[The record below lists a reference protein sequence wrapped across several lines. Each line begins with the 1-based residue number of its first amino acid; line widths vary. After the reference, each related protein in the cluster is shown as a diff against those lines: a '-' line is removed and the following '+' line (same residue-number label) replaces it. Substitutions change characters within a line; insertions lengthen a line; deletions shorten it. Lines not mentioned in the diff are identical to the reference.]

1 MKVLLTYLCNYE
13 DRMDYHMSLMPVGVA
28 AIGAFL
34 EQKGHRVTIAN
45 FSKTGHRQAV
55 KKIGDMAPDIAG
67 ISVFTHNRRESL
79 KLVRALKKAHP
90 RILVVIGGP
99 HATFLADEIL
109 RRYPEIDYIIQGEG
123 EEAFLR
129 IINALE
135 HDTPLLSKIVP
146 QTPVGSL
153 DTLPAP
159 SGFSGPMIDVN
170 INEEF
175 KYIITSRGCPHH
187 CSFCCS
193 PQFWQ
198 RKVRFRSP
206 DRIMKEV
213 ESLYRKHG
221 IIYFSIRD
229 DNFTLKKERVLEFS
243 RLLQKSGVYMM
254 WNCQSRVDTIDGEMV
269 REMKRAGLEHIQFG
283 VESGSERILAKYDK
297 SITVEQI
304 KKAAEVTRKAGAY
317 LSIYLMT
324 GMEGETAAD
333 TKKTISLIKSILPG
347 DGIVSPVALYPG
359 TKLYEDEKK
368 KGNVRDDIWF
378 RNQDPGIFLRGDS
391 EVPRFMHDLLHQLRL
406 IRERSWYREEDFRKH
421 RAFMGKDCWVTG
433 ILEGDYYLDEEEYER
448 AETSYLSVIS
458 MYPDNPWGH
467 LRLGKLRFRNSNFP
481 GSVESYTTVTT
492 LVPAYYGGWLKL
504 AESHIAAGDRTSA
517 KHCIKEAYARNRFD
531 IRIRN
536 LRELLK

>member
-13 DRMDYHMSLMPVGVA
+13 DRRDYHISLMPVGVT

-34 EQKGHRVTIAN
+34 EQRGHDVTIAN
-45 FSKTGHRQAV
+45 FSMTGHRRAV
-55 KKIGDMAPDIAG
+55 KKIGEIKPEIVG
-67 ISVFTHNRRESL
+67 ISVFTHNRSESL

-90 RILVVIGGP
+90 GILIVIGGP
-99 HATFLADEIL
+99 HATFLAGEIL
-109 RRYPEIDYIIQGEG
+109 RHYPEIDYVIQGEG
-123 EEAFLR
+123 EKAFQQ
-129 IINALE
+129 IITAEENHAPRAKNII
-135 HDTPLLSKIVP
+135 DQVP
-146 QTPVGSL
+146 VNDL
-153 DTLPAP
+153 DTLPVP

-170 INEEF
+170 TNEEF

-193 PQFWQ
+193 PNFWK

-206 DRIMKEV
+206 EHILKEV
-213 ESLYRKHG
+213 EGLYRKHG

-229 DNFTLKKERVLEFS
+229 DNFTLRKERVLEFS
-243 RLLQKSGVYMM
+243 RLLQKSGMYMM
-254 WNCQSRVDTIDGEMV
+254 WNCQSRVDTVDEEMV

-283 VESGSERILAKYDK
+283 VESGSERILKKYDK
-297 SITVEQI
+297 SITIEQI
-304 KKAAEVTRKAGAY
+304 KQAAAVTRKAGAY

-324 GMEGETAAD
+324 GMEGETYSD
-333 TKKTISLIKSILPG
+333 TKKTISLIRSILPG

-359 TKLYEDEKK
+359 TKLYEDEKR
-368 KGNVRDDIWF
+368 KGKIRDSIWF
-378 RNQDPGIFLRGDS
+378 RKQDPGIFLRGDS
-391 EVPRFMHDLLHQLRL
+391 EVHRSMHDLLNELLL
-406 IRERSWYREEDFRKH
+406 IRERSWYREGDFRKH
-421 RAFMGKDCWVTG
+421 RAYMGDDCWVTG
-433 ILEGDYYLDEEEYER
+433 ILEGDYYLDEEEYDR
-448 AETSYLSVIS
+448 AERSFLSVVT

-467 LRLGKLRFRNSNFP
+467 LRMGKLRFRNGNFP
-481 GSVESYTTVTT
+481 GAVESYTTVTT

-504 AESHIAAGDRTSA
+504 AESHIAAGDRAAA